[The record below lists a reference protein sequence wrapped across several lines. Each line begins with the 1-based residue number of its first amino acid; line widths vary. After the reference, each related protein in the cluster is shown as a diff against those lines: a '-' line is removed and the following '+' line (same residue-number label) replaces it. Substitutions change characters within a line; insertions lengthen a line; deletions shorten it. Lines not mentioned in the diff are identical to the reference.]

1 MTPLLVYY
9 LLAVNLAT
17 FIAYG
22 IDKLKARRNG
32 GRGSR
37 QQTRR
42 IPEASLLLLAAL
54 CHDIVCTGQKSFSVL
69 SEDYGVS
76 VPNMGSHTPF
86 EIAGRAMRLWRM
98 PS

>member
-42 IPEASLLLLAAL
+42 M
-54 CHDIVCTGQKSFSVL
+54 L

-86 EIAGRAMRLWRM
+86 KIAGRAMRLWRM